1 MSRNQLWNQT
11 TSQIRKFIQFQR
23 LAGLLMAVVCIAL
36 INRWLPAEAGGSE
49 INPQLRDQVLQI
61 IRENPEA
68 ILETVQVYQK
78 KQQEAQQKAQQ
89 SFLQQIKANPK
100 TVIGTSPTQGAKNG
114 KVLLIEFS
122 DFQCPYCAKAHDTLK
137 EFMAKHSDTVM
148 LTYKHLPLTSIHAEA
163 LPAAKAAW
171 AAGQQG
177 KFWQFHDALF
187 TNQKQLGEALYQS
200 TAKSLGLDL
209 AKFERDRAS
218 SAAATA
224 INQDVKIAEK
234 LGVEGTPF
242 FVMNGEPLPGAVQLA
257 DLEAALTQINRSLK

>member
-1 MSRNQLWNQT
+1 MSRNQFWQRAT
-11 TSQIRKFIQFQR
+11 RQIGKFIKFQR
-23 LAGLLMAVVCIAL
+23 LPGLLLAVVCIAL

-68 ILETVQVYQK
+68 ILETVQAYQK

-100 TVIGTSPTQGAKNG
+100 TVIGTSPTKGAKNG

-122 DFQCPYCAKAHDTLK
+122 DFQCPYCAKANDKSKDFLAIHG
-137 EFMAKHSDTVM
+137 DTVT

-187 TNQKQLGEALYQS
+187 VNQKQLGETLYQS

-209 AKFERDRAS
+209 AKFDRDRTS
-218 SAAATA
+218 SAATTA
-224 INQDVKIAEK
+224 INQDLQLAEK

-257 DLEAALTQINRSLK
+257 DLEAALAQTNRSLK

>member
-1 MSRNQLWNQT
+1 MSRNQVWQKAT
-11 TSQIRKFIQFQR
+11 TQVGKFIKFQR
-23 LAGLLMAVVCIAL
+23 LPGLLLAVVCIVL

-68 ILETVQVYQK
+68 ILETVQAYQK

-89 SFLQQIKANPK
+89 SFLQQIKTNPK
-100 TVIGTSPTQGAKNG
+100 AVIGTSPTQGAKNG
-114 KVLLIEFS
+114 KVLLMEFS
-122 DFQCPYCAKAHDTLK
+122 DFQCPYCANAHETLK

-209 AKFERDRAS
+209 AKFEPDRTS
-218 SAAATA
+218 SAVATA
-224 INQDVKIAEK
+224 INQDLELANK

-242 FVMNGEPLPGAVQLA
+242 FVMNGAPLPGAVQLS
-257 DLEAALTQINRSLK
+257 DLEKALAQTNPSTQ